1 MIAYINLNNYV
12 RDSIRTIISQYHGY
26 LTNYNS
32 IAFDIDCYL
41 SAPLINNVKFFP
53 CKIED
58 NILTIE
64 YKKDDE
70 FGKKTF
76 NIKEIAEEGY
86 KHEIKR
92 NI

>member
-1 MIAYINLNNYV
+1 MTAYLNLDNYV
-12 RDSIRTIISQYHGY
+12 IDCIRTIISQYHGY

-41 SAPLINNVKFFP
+41 AAPLINNVKFFP

-58 NILTIE
+58 NILIIE
-64 YKKDDE
+64 YKKDDK

-76 NIKEIAEEGY
+76 NIKEIVVENKSEWD
-86 KHEIKR
+86 E
-92 NI
+92 

>member
-1 MIAYINLNNYV
+1 MTAYLNLNNYV
-12 RDSIRTIISQYHGY
+12 RDCIRTIISQYHGH
-26 LTNYNS
+26 LINYNS

-41 SAPLINNVKFFP
+41 AASLINNVKFFP

-76 NIKEIAEEGY
+76 NIKEIVVENKSERD
-86 KHEIKR
+86 E
-92 NI
+92 